1 MFAQILRAFLILALG
16 CVCVSAQRTSSST
29 PAAPA
34 NVDDS
39 TVGSITGSV
48 VNESGQP
55 FAGAQVF
62 VRRLNFAGGG
72 ARNATTDSEG
82 TFRINGLTSG
92 LYVVTASSPGYVQAV
107 SDPDLPVPHYRVG
120 DNVRLELIHG
130 GVITGSVTTAAGE
143 PLIALT
149 VQAWMVRDAK
159 GRIAKIP
166 FTFYMQQPTDD
177 RGIYRLFGLMPGTY
191 VVSAGG
197 NGFAQHY
204 QVSPYTSDTPTYAPS
219 STRDGAAEIS
229 VRAGEESTADIRYRG
244 EQGHSISGSVK
255 LTTATGAS
263 VSLSSA
269 SGAFMSFGG
278 AYLQAGNRT
287 FEFTGLADGDYVL
300 VAREVI
306 PGSAPLPSEL
316 FMSEPQRVTIKGA
329 DVTGIELTTRPLAS
343 LSGRIVLDSTKPP
356 ECEGKRSPLFSEMNV
371 TVLRAKKDSD
381 TDLLPF
387 YPASNSASPDAKG
400 SFAIRGLMPG
410 RYLPQPQFYA
420 RYWFLNSMTSTGPP
434 KIDAAANWSTLKV
447 GQRTEVTITLTE
459 GAASIRGKITT
470 ANGVAIPSALGVYLV
485 PVEREKSADV
495 LRYFMMPV
503 EADGTFSFN
512 NLPPGRYGVFTQT
525 IDADTNTLAKLR
537 LPEAAD
543 TRAKLRRAA
552 EAQKTNLELK
562 PCQNLTAYQLP
573 LK

>member
-1 MFAQILRAFLILALG
+1 M
-16 CVCVSAQRTSSST
+16 
-29 PAAPA
+29 
-34 NVDDS
+34 
-39 TVGSITGSV
+39 GSV

-62 VRRLNFAGGG
+62 VRRLNYAGG
-72 ARNATTDSEG
+72 ARNGTTDSEG

-92 LYVVTASSPGYVQAV
+92 LYVVTASAPGYVQAAW
-107 SDPDLPVPHYRVG
+107 DPDLAGTHYRVG
-120 DNVRLELIHG
+120 DNVRLELIRG

-159 GRIAKIP
+159 GRVTKFP
-166 FTFYMQQPTDD
+166 FAFYMQQATDD

-191 VVSAGG
+191 IVSAGG
-197 NGFAQHY
+197 NGFAQRY
-204 QVSPYTSDTPTYAPS
+204 QVTPYGNDMPTYAPS

-255 LTTATGAS
+255 LMTAAGAS
-263 VSLSSA
+263 VTLTSA

-300 VAREVI
+300 IAREIV
-306 PGSAPLPSEL
+306 PGSAPPSEL
-316 FMSEPQRVTIKGA
+316 MMSDPQRVTVKGA
-329 DVTGIELTTRPLAS
+329 DVTGLELTTKPLAS
-343 LSGRIVLDSTKPP
+343 LSGRIVLDATKPP

-371 TVLRAKKDSD
+371 TVAGAQKD
-381 TDLLPF
+381 TDNDPLSL
-387 YPASNSASPDAKG
+387 YPTSNSATPDATG
-400 SFAIRGLMPG
+400 TFAIRGLAPG
-410 RYLPQPQFYA
+410 RYMPQPQFYG
-420 RYWFLNSMTSTGPP
+420 RYWYLNSMTSAGPP
-434 KIDAAANWSTLKV
+434 KIDAAANWLTLKV
-447 GQRTEVTITLTE
+447 GQRTDITITLTE

-470 ANGVAIPSALGVYLV
+470 ANGVAIPASLGAYLV
-485 PVEREKSADV
+485 PAEREKSGDV
-495 LRYFMMPV
+495 LRYFMTPV

-512 NLPPGRYGVFTQT
+512 NLPPGRYVVFTQT
-525 IDADTNTLAKLR
+525 IDADTTTLAKLR
-537 LPEAAD
+537 LPEAAEA
-543 TRAKLRRAA
+543 RAKLRRAA
-552 EAQKTNLELK
+552 DAQKTNLELK